1 MAPTTFVLPVRYRS
15 GELIAHG
22 GMADV
27 YRATDTALERV
38 VVVKVLGDRFAD
50 DEEVRIRFT
59 REAHTAARLA
69 GAPNVVTIFDVGEKD
84 GRPFIVMEFLPGG
97 TLADRMRTGR
107 VEPAQALAWLGQ
119 AGRALDAAHALGI
132 VHRDV
137 KPANLMIAGDGEV
150 RVTDFGIARAAG
162 HHTMTVAG
170 TVLGTTG
177 YMSPEQA
184 SGQRSSPASDRYAL
198 AVVAFEL
205 LAGRR
210 PFVAETPSAEAAAHA
225 IAAVPPATGFN
236 RDLPAALD
244 GALARGLAKDPS
256 HRPDSCGEL
265 VDSLRLAFHDSAATT
280 LHAAPQAQPA
290 APPASGGPA
299 RRRHAWRRPSLLLA
313 ALAAAAAGVG
323 LAFVLAGG
331 DGGGEAV
338 RTVVRTQTREGSVQ
352 VRTVTVESTRTA
364 QAPATTPSA
373 AGQES
378 VAPEGNG
385 PSDGVGESDGAK
397 GASGA
402 SLNDRGYR
410 LLRRGD
416 VEGALPLLE
425 RAVQALQGT
434 SSLAE
439 AYASYNLALARYSLG
454 SCDGVLELLDRSRE
468 VQGDRRE
475 ISRLR
480 KEARK
485 TCDEDG

>member
-1 MAPTTFVLPVRYRS
+1 MAPNTFVLPIRYRS

-38 VVVKVLGDRFAD
+38 VAVKVLADRFAD

-59 REAHTAARLA
+59 REALTAARLA
-69 GAPNVVTIFDVGEKD
+69 GAPNVVTIFDVGENG
-84 GRPFIVMEFLPGG
+84 GRPYIVMEFLPGG
-97 TLADRMRTGR
+97 TLADRIRRGR
-107 VEPAQALAWLGQ
+107 VEPAQALAWLEQ

-137 KPANLMIAGDGEV
+137 KLANLMIAGDGEV

-184 SGQRSSPASDRYAL
+184 TGQRSSPASDRYAL

-244 GALARGLAKDPS
+244 PALARGLAKDPS

-265 VDSLRLAFHDSAATT
+265 VDSLRLAFHDGAGTT
-280 LHAAPQAQPA
+280 LHAAPL
-290 APPASGGPA
+290 APVVPIASSGPA
-299 RRRHAWRRPSLLLA
+299 RRSRARRRSALLLA

-323 LAFVLAGG
+323 VAFVVSG
-331 DGGGEAV
+331 DGGGDGV
-338 RTVVRTQTREGSVQ
+338 RTVVRTQTREGRVQ
-352 VRTVTVESTRTA
+352 VRTVTVESTRTV
-364 QAPATTPSA
+364 QAPAATPSA
-373 AGQES
+373 GGQES
-378 VAPEGNG
+378 VVPEGEGHENG
-385 PSDGVGESDGAK
+385 GEGTDGGGVAG
-397 GASGA
+397 GA

-410 LLRRGD
+410 LLRSGD
-416 VEGALPLLE
+416 AEGALPLLE
-425 RAVQALQGT
+425 RAVQVLQGT
-434 SSLAE
+434 SSRAE

-454 SCDGVLELLDRSRE
+454 RCDGVLELLDRSRE

-480 KEARK
+480 KQARK
-485 TCDEDG
+485 TCDD